1 MTQTARVSIII
12 LAQYPMW
19 FNEALD
25 SALAQDYPHCEIII
39 ADCSGDKMIGQQLA
53 ARSDATQHPITHL
66 VFEKISAIAMKWLFA
81 RHRVNMSNS

>member
-19 FNEALD
+19 LNEALD

-39 ADCSGDKMIGQQLA
+39 ADCSGDKLVGQHLA
-53 ARSDATQHPITHL
+53 ARPDVTQYPITHL
-66 VFEKISAIAMKWLFA
+66 VFEKINVTAMKWLFVP
-81 RHRVNMSNS
+81 RRVSTLNY